1 MKRFMQVVLG
11 INIAIAAA
19 FDVIGIPFHVGP
31 NARLAAAEPIA
42 TRWYAAVA
50 LGYVIVLLFLV
61 WRRFEREPDWLLVP
75 AIFLFALWL
84 DAVYELTAGT
94 GPVSENLPPTIVR
107 LILVA
112 CYVAGYVTLRRRT
125 PERLA
130 TTANATGHAG
140 AAGSS

>member
-94 GPVSENLPPTIVR
+94 GPVSENLPPAIIRV
-107 LILVA
+107 ILVA
-112 CYVAGYVTLRRRT
+112 CYVIGYVTLRRRT
-125 PERLA
+125 AERLA
-130 TTANATGHAG
+130 KTANAT
-140 AAGSS
+140 AAASS

>member
-1 MKRFMQVVLG
+1 MKLFMQVVLG
-11 INIAIAAA
+11 INVLIAAA

-50 LGYVIVLLFLV
+50 LGYVLILLFVV
-61 WRRFEREPDWLLVP
+61 WRRFERDPAWLMVP

-84 DAVYELTAGT
+84 DAVYELSAGT
-94 GPVSENLPPTIVR
+94 GPVSENLPPAIIR

-112 CYVAGYVTLRRRT
+112 CYVAGYVTLRRRM
-125 PERLA
+125 PDRLA
-130 TTANATGHAG
+130 KTANAG
-140 AAGSS
+140 AAATN

>member
-1 MKRFMQVVLG
+1 MNRFMQVVLG

-31 NARLAAAEPIA
+31 SARLAAAEPIA

-50 LGYVIVLLFLV
+50 LGYVVVLLFLV

-94 GPVSENLPPTIVR
+94 GPVSENLPPTIIR

-112 CYVAGYVTLRRRT
+112 CYVTGYVTLRRRN
-125 PERLA
+125 RDHLA
-130 TTANATGHAG
+130 TTANTSGNAGVEATT
-140 AAGSS
+140 